1 MNRKKIAY
9 ILLILG
15 IVLLIV
21 NISLINFKDFN
32 ENNYFGIG
40 SNLLLISAMILTI
53 RGINKQEKNNKLY

>member
-15 IVLLIV
+15 ILLLIV
-21 NISLINFKDFN
+21 NISALNFKDLS

-40 SNLLLISAMILTI
+40 SNLLLILAMILTI
-53 RGINKQEKNNKLY
+53 RGINKNENK